1 MQQQTVL
8 RMLPICYR
16 LPRATLCMI
25 RLAGMARSGR
35 PGSGPRG
42 FLMRDAKPKVLR
54 CLLIWV
60 LAGAGPGFAADVTG
74 TVQLVSDGKPL
85 RANEAEDAVVYFRPK
100 ALSTFKPAA
109 ESAVMSTRRKQF
121 WPRILAVATGTTVQF
136 PNGDVILHNAFSAS
150 TGNVF
155 DTGVY
160 GAGEGASHTF
170 TRPGLVK
177 VYCNVHHSM
186 FAHILVLDT
195 PYFARP
201 DAQGRFTLRNLPA
214 GEGSLVVFHDRSTP
228 SRQMLDPALQSEVT
242 IRIELTTR
250 KVPPH
255 ANKFGKPYG
264 RPLDGNRY

>member
-1 MQQQTVL
+1 
-8 RMLPICYR
+8 
-16 LPRATLCMI
+16 
-25 RLAGMARSGR
+25 
-35 PGSGPRG
+35 
-42 FLMRDAKPKVLR
+42 MRDAKRNVLR
-54 CLLIWV
+54 GLLLGL

-74 TVQLVSDGKPL
+74 TIELVSGGKPL

-100 ALSTFKPAA
+100 GMTTFQPPA
-109 ESAVMSTRRKQF
+109 ERAVMTTRRKQF
-121 WPRILAVATGTTVQF
+121 WPRILPIAMGSTVQF
-136 PNGDVILHNAFSAS
+136 PNEDVILHNAFSAS

-160 GAGEGASHTF
+160 GAGEGATHTF

-228 SRQMLDPALQSEVT
+228 TRQMLDPALQSEVT

-264 RPLDGNRY
+264 RPLDGKRY

>member
-1 MQQQTVL
+1 
-8 RMLPICYR
+8 MLPAGTCSAVYDPPR
-16 LPRATLCMI
+16 DWGDWVGRVVGHGGLP
-25 RLAGMARSGR
+25 
-35 PGSGPRG
+35 
-42 FLMRDAKPKVLR
+42 MRDGKRKLLR
-54 CLLIWV
+54 CSLLV
-60 LAGAGPGFAADVTG
+60 LLVGAGPGFAADVTG
-74 TVQLVSDGKPL
+74 TIELVSAGKSL

-100 ALSTFKPAA
+100 GLTAFQAPA
-109 ESAVMSTRRKQF
+109 ERAVMSTRRKQF
-121 WPRILAVATGTTVQF
+121 WPRILPIAMGTTVQF
-136 PNGDVILHNAFSAS
+136 PNEDVILHNAFSAS
-150 TGNVF
+150 TGNAF

-160 GAGEGASHTF
+160 AAGEGATHTF
-170 TRPGLVK
+170 ARPGLVK

-214 GEGSLVVFHDRSTP
+214 GEGSLVVFHDRSSP
-228 SRQMLDPALQSEVT
+228 SRQVLDPALQSEVT

>member
-1 MQQQTVL
+1 
-8 RMLPICYR
+8 
-16 LPRATLCMI
+16 
-25 RLAGMARSGR
+25 
-35 PGSGPRG
+35 
-42 FLMRDAKPKVLR
+42 MRDAKRTVLR
-54 CLLIWV
+54 CFLLV
-60 LAGAGPGFAADVTG
+60 LLAGAGPGLAADVTG
-74 TVQLVSDGKPL
+74 TIQLVSAGKVL

-100 ALSTFKPAA
+100 SMTAFKPPA
-109 ESAVMSTRRKQF
+109 ERALMTTRRKQF
-121 WPRILAVATGTTVQF
+121 WPRILPIAMGSTVQF
-136 PNGDVILHNAFSAS
+136 PNEDVILHNAFSAS

-155 DTGVY
+155 DSGVY
-160 GAGEGASHTF
+160 GAGEGATHTF

-228 SRQMLDPALQSEVT
+228 SRQMLDPALQPEVT

-264 RPLDGNRY
+264 RPLDGKRY

>member
-1 MQQQTVL
+1 
-8 RMLPICYR
+8 
-16 LPRATLCMI
+16 
-25 RLAGMARSGR
+25 
-35 PGSGPRG
+35 
-42 FLMRDAKPKVLR
+42 MRDTKREMLR
-54 CLLIWV
+54 CLLLML
-60 LAGAGPGFAADVTG
+60 LAVAGPGSAADVTG
-74 TVQLVSDGKPL
+74 TIELVSGGKTL

-100 ALSTFKPAA
+100 GLTAFKPPA
-109 ESAVMSTRRKQF
+109 ERAVMSTRRKQF
-121 WPRILAVATGTTVQF
+121 WPRILPVAIGTTVQF
-136 PNGDVILHNAFSAS
+136 PNEDVILHNAFSAS

-160 GAGEGASHTF
+160 GEGEGAMHTF

-201 DAQGRFTLRNLPA
+201 DSQGRFILRDLPA
-214 GEGSLVVFHDRSTP
+214 GEGSLVVFHDRSRP
-228 SRQMLDPALQSEVT
+228 ARQVLDPALQSEVT

-264 RPLDGNRY
+264 RPLDAKRY